1 MNQDERRVYLIKR
14 LLKESKNLD
23 IKKIPS
29 CVDAQKQLLRSLFN
43 VREPRVIDDEF
54 LKIQDEYLQVEIM
67 KKGIMD
73 IDNIDEIDKDIYLWK
88 GDITLLRVDAIV
100 NAANSSL
107 LGCFYPGHNCIDN
120 AIHTFSGV
128 QLRWE
133 CSKIIKMQ
141 GRGEDTGQAKITS
154 AFNLPSKFVIH
165 TVGPIIRGKL
175 TQNDCKLLESCYKSC
190 LDVAEANEVKSIAFC
205 CISTGEFHFPNDKAA
220 EIAIN
225 TVRDFKK
232 EKGTEM
238 KVVFNVFKEKDEQI
252 YRGLFGYKK

>member
-1 MNQDERRVYLIKR
+1 MNQDEKRIYLIKR
-14 LLKESKNLD
+14 LLDEAKNLD
-23 IKKIPS
+23 IKIPTNE
-29 CVDAQKQLLRSLFN
+29 DDQKQLLRALFN
-43 VREPRVIDDEF
+43 IREPRVIDDDF
-54 LKIQDEYLQVEIM
+54 LKIQDEYLQAEIM
-67 KKGIMD
+67 KKGVVD
-73 IDNIDEIDKDIYLWK
+73 IDNLDEIEKDIYLWK
-88 GDITLLRVDAIV
+88 GDITLLKVDAIV

-107 LGCFYPGHNCIDN
+107 LGCFYPGHHCIDN

-141 GRGEDTGQAKITS
+141 GHGEDTGQAKITS

-165 TVGPIIRGKL
+165 TVGPIIGGKL
-175 TQNDCKLLESCYKSC
+175 TQNDCKLLESCYRSC
-190 LDVAEANEVKSIAFC
+190 LDVAEANGVKSIAFC